1 MLYIPFYSIGILYD
15 TQKYSYA
22 INQSIII
29 IYIMYVYI
37 YSIIYTCISC
47 ISMYSIICMI
57 DVAWT
62 FGPSGCAWAG
72 PGPGKMEAPADV
84 RSAWWPCTAHD
95 SERRCG
101 DVWIHRIHRI
111 RAAGNNMNSTCNS
124 EMAVSSNKVAKDEE
138 IWYIW
143 WRICSLGSAQFLDP
157 TSICWPV
164 HVQHVEL
171 AHLETRLLHVSANL
185 T

>member
-29 IYIMYVYI
+29 IYIMYI

-101 DVWIHRIHRI
+101 DVWIHRI
-111 RAAGNNMNSTCNS
+111 RAAGKQHEFNMQFWDGSKFQQSGKRWGN
-124 EMAVSSNKVAKDEE
+124 M
-138 IWYIW
+138 IYIW